1 MGETECLT
9 DWQLRIRDARTPGEL
24 MRIAEELRMRSE
36 EAKRGCWLEPAA
48 RTHAPW
54 CGGRPRAAERA
65 TERIGHHA

>member
-36 EAKRGCWLEPAA
+36 EAKRELLAGARRENSRPMVRRPAA
-48 RTHAPW
+48 RS
-54 CGGRPRAAERA
+54 RACN
-65 TERIGHHA
+65 